1 VLPPCYPSQ
10 SNCVLIRAAR
20 SPRDTLAAIR
30 TSLESF
36 DRSLLPTLGF
46 LSLDNFMHSQEFV
59 PQAAAIL
66 TAILAFLAVALGAVG
81 LYGVMAFVVTQRT
94 REVGIRSEERRVGR

>member
-1 VLPPCYPSQ
+1 FTNISRIDPAYVYLPGDPSQ
-10 SNCVLIRAAR
+10 SNGLLIRAAR

-66 TAILAFLAVALGAVG
+66 TAILAFLDRKSTRLNSSHGSISYAVFCLK
-81 LYGVMAFVVTQRT
+81 
-94 REVGIRSEERRVGR
+94 